1 MRNEKNGLL
10 QFLGGLAMLVAG
22 LFILSQKVMVTSGFF
37 GGGLVFG
44 GFHVNN
50 GLVMVPLIIG
60 IIWMFASGGKIAS
73 KIFTVGA
80 VLLIL
85 AAIIMNTNL
94 YLARTTL
101 YEWVLILVLIF
112 GGAGLLAKVL
122 FADRR
127 PTRDDQPAR
136 YDRLED
142 SRRQAEEIER
152 EIERM
157 KRK

>member
-1 MRNEKNGLL
+1 M
-10 QFLGGLAMLVAG
+10 
-22 LFILSQKVMVTSGFF
+22 
-37 GGGLVFG
+37 
-44 GFHVNN
+44 
-50 GLVMVPLIIG
+50 
-60 IIWMFASGGKIAS
+60 
-73 KIFTVGA
+73 
-80 VLLIL
+80 IL

-94 YLARTTL
+94 YLVRTTL

-127 PTRDDQPAR
+127 PTRDDQPER

-142 SRRQAEEIER
+142 SRRQADEIER